1 MRLLPDEWIYDELID
16 HIRNKLGWIQG
27 MKYERDDKVD
37 PWLERL
43 AWLMDK
49 SIPIGDKWSIG
60 LDPLLGLIPG
70 LGDALGGA
78 ISTIIISRA
87 LRDGLPRSAVIR
99 MVLNVAVDSFSG
111 SIPFVGD
118 LFDFAFKANS
128 KNIAIYR
135 EALRGERNAK
145 KDWLFIALVALI
157 MLALLA
163 IPLSTLV
170 LLARLIF

>member
-1 MRLLPDEWIYDELID
+1 
-16 HIRNKLGWIQG
+16 
-27 MKYERDDKVD
+27 MKDKRDAQVD
-37 PWLERL
+37 PWLEKL

-70 LGDALGGA
+70 LGDALGGM
-78 ISTIIISRA
+78 ISSMIIARA
-87 LRDGLPRSAVIR
+87 LRDGLPRAAVIR
-99 MVLNVAVDSFSG
+99 MVLNVAADSFAG

-135 EALRGERNAK
+135 QVLRGERNVK
-145 KDWLFIALVALI
+145 RDWLFIFLVVLI

-163 IPLSTLV
+163 IPMITLV
-170 LLARLIF
+170 LLARMFF

>member
-1 MRLLPDEWIYDELID
+1 MNGNHDELID
-16 HIRNKLGWIQG
+16 HIRNRIGWIQG
-27 MKYERDDKVD
+27 MKDKRDSEVD

-70 LGDALGGA
+70 LGDALGGM
-78 ISTIIISRA
+78 ISSLIITRA
-87 LRDGLPRSAVIR
+87 LREGLPRGAVIR
-99 MVLNVAVDSFSG
+99 MVLNVAADSFVG

-135 EALRGERNAK
+135 EALRGERNIK
-145 KDWLFIALVALI
+145 KDWLFIALVAVI
-157 MLALLA
+157 MLGLLVLPV
-163 IPLSTLV
+163 IGLV
-170 LLARLIF
+170 LLARMFL